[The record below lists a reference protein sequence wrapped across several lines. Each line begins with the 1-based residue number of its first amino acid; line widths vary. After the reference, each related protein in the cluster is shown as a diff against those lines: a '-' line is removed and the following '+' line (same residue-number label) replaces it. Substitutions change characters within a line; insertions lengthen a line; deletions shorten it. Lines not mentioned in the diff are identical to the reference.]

1 MRQLDWRLL
10 AQWLVMVVLAAALGL
25 AVMAL
30 LGMGAVL
37 AIGLAGADVL
47 AGLPPLLLAAGAAA
61 GLLWW
66 LTRRGWGHGLV
77 AALHRTADLH
87 ALGLPPGRGAGTHR
101 PQPPTTPTFP
111 PLKEVAGRRPRRQ
124 QCPGP
129 TMTGRDVPTEQ
140 TTRTAGASVLPSPMG
155 G

>member
-66 LTRRGWGHGLV
+66 LTRRGWGHGWWL
-77 AALHRTADLH
+77 LFTGRQTYTHWDSHRDAEQERTDLN
-87 ALGLPPGRGAGTHR
+87 LPP
-101 PQPPTTPTFP
+101 
-111 PLKEVAGRRPRRQ
+111 RRPSRRSRKSLDAD
-124 QCPGP
+124 P
-129 TMTGRDVPTEQ
+129 DANNVPAP
-140 TTRTAGASVLPSPMG
+140 R
-155 G
+155 